1 MFDIME
7 IIIGIAFLVVVG
19 IAIVSAIK
27 KKKK

>member
-1 MFDIME
+1 MYDIME